1 MEKMFFNVKCC
12 QFNMGKNDTEKMFF
26 NVKCCHWSRTERE
39 TERETE
45 KQRNVKRL
53 LDDYHN
59 TKILQAN

>member
-53 LDDYHN
+53 
-59 TKILQAN
+59 